1 MGKKKEHKPKHMRRE
16 NPAIR
21 LRDFLATNP
30 WLIAIVTLG
39 DVIQLII
46 WAANALNHLLN
57 VLF

>member
-1 MGKKKEHKPKHMRRE
+1 MGKKKKRKPKHMRRE